1 MSNSSSNQKTHN
13 VFNLIILDESG
24 SMNSIKSTI
33 ISGFNEVVQTV
44 KGVAKEYPEQAHFI
58 TLVTFNSLKT
68 NTLLENES
76 VEKLDEIDKTKY
88 NPTAGTPLFDAM
100 GNSISQ
106 LRKITQTHSDYNV
119 LVTILTD
126 GEENSSKEYNG
137 KTIKTMVEE
146 LKSENWTFTYI
157 GANHDVEAF
166 AAAISIDNTLKFEAN
181 EQDIKKMFRREKSS
195 RMKYSAKIRNNEDTG
210 SNFYE

>member
-1 MSNSSSNQKTHN
+1 MSNSNQSTHK

-24 SMNSIKSTI
+24 SMESIKNTI

-58 TLVTFNSLKT
+58 TLVTFNSLHTK
-68 NTLLENES
+68 TLLENEQ
-76 VEKLDEIDKTKY
+76 VEKLKEISSREY
-88 NPTAGTPLFDAM
+88 NPTSGTPLFDAM

-126 GEENSSKEYNG
+126 GEENSSKEYDE
-137 KTIKTMVEE
+137 KTIRKMVGE
-146 LKSENWTFTYI
+146 LKLHNWTFTYI
-157 GANHDVEAF
+157 GANHDVEKF
-166 AAAISIDNTLKFEAN
+166 AASISINNTMKFEAN
-181 EQDIKKMFRREKSS
+181 EQDIQKMFSKEKAS
-195 RMKYSAKIRNNEDTG
+195 RMAYSKKIRNKEDTS

>member
-1 MSNSSSNQKTHN
+1 MSNHKTHN

-24 SMNSIKSTI
+24 SMNSIKNTI

-44 KGVAKEYPEQAHFI
+44 KGVAKEYPEQKHFI
-58 TLVTFNSLKT
+58 SLVTFNSLKT
-68 NTLLENES
+68 TTHLENEN
-76 VEKLDEIDKTKY
+76 VEKLKEINRSQY

-126 GEENSSKEYNG
+126 GEENSSKEFNQR
-137 KTIKTMVEE
+137 TIKQMVDE
-146 LKSENWTFTYI
+146 LKQENWTFTYI
-157 GANHDVEAF
+157 GANHDVENF
-166 AAAISIDNTLKFEAN
+166 AATISIDNTMKFEAN
-181 EQDIKKMFRREKSS
+181 EQDIKQMFSKEKAS
-195 RMKYSAKIRNNEDTG
+195 RMAYSKKIRNNEDTSKG
-210 SNFYE
+210 FYE

>member
-1 MSNSSSNQKTHN
+1 MSNSNQKTHN

-24 SMNSIKSTI
+24 SMESIKNTI

-44 KGVAKEYPEQAHFI
+44 KGVAKEYSEQAHFI
-58 TLVTFNSLKT
+58 TLVTFNSLHTK
-68 NTLLENES
+68 TLLENEK
-76 VEKLDEIDKTKY
+76 VEKLNLINASDY

-126 GEENSSKEYNG
+126 GEENSSKEYTG
-137 KTIKTMVEE
+137 ATIKKMVEE

-166 AAAISIDNTLKFEAN
+166 AASISINNTMKFEAN
-181 EQDIKKMFRREKSS
+181 EQDIKKMFSKEKAS
-195 RMKYSAKIRNNEDTG
+195 RMSYSSKIRNKEDTG

>member
-1 MSNSSSNQKTHN
+1 MSDQKKHK

-24 SMNSIKSTI
+24 SMESIKNTI
-33 ISGFNEVVQTV
+33 LSGFNEVVQTV
-44 KGVAKEYPEQAHFI
+44 KGVAENYPEQAHFI
-58 TLVTFNSLKT
+58 TFVTFNSLQTK
-68 NTLLENES
+68 TLLENEK
-76 VEKLDEIDKTKY
+76 VEKLRTISEREY

-126 GEENSSKEYNG
+126 GEENASKEYTG
-137 KTIKTMVEE
+137 ATIKKMVEE
-146 LKSENWTFTYI
+146 LRLQNWTFTYI

-166 AAAISIDNTLKFEAN
+166 AASISINNTMKFEAN
-181 EQDIKKMFRREKSS
+181 DKDIKQMFSKEKAS
-195 RMKYSAKIRNNEDTG
+195 RMSYSSKIRNKEDTG

>member
-1 MSNSSSNQKTHN
+1 MSNSTQSAHK

-24 SMNSIKSTI
+24 SMESIKNTI

-58 TLVTFNSLKT
+58 TFVTFNSLQIK
-68 NTLLENES
+68 TLLENEQ
-76 VEKLDEIDKTKY
+76 VEKLKEISNREY
-88 NPTAGTPLFDAM
+88 NPTSGTPLFDAM

-137 KTIKTMVEE
+137 VTIKKMVDE
-146 LKSENWTFTYI
+146 LKQENWTFTYI
-157 GANHDVEAF
+157 GANHDVEKF
-166 AAAISIDNTLKFEAN
+166 AAAISINNIMKFEAN
-181 EQDIKKMFRREKSS
+181 EQDIQKMFSKEKAS
-195 RMKYSAKIRNNEDTG
+195 RMAYSKKIRNKEDTG

>member
-1 MSNSSSNQKTHN
+1 MSNSDKNTKTHK

-24 SMNSIKSTI
+24 SMESIKKTI
-33 ISGFNEVVQTV
+33 INGFNEVVQTV

-68 NTLLENES
+68 STLLENES
-76 VEKLDEIDKTKY
+76 VEKLKEIDERQY

-106 LRKITQTHSDYNV
+106 LRKITQTHSEYNV

-146 LKSENWTFTYI
+146 LKQQNWTFTYI

-166 AAAISIDNTLKFEAN
+166 AAAISINNTMKFEAN
-181 EQDIKKMFRREKSS
+181 EQDIKKMFSKEKAS
-195 RMKYSAKIRNNEDTG
+195 RMSYSSKIRNNEDTS

>member
-1 MSNSSSNQKTHN
+1 MSNSDKNTKTHK

-24 SMNSIKSTI
+24 SMESIKKTI
-33 ISGFNEVVQTV
+33 INGFNEVVQTV

-68 NTLLENES
+68 STLLENES
-76 VEKLDEIDKTKY
+76 VEKLKEIDERQY

-106 LRKITQTHSDYNV
+106 LRKITQTHSEYNV

-146 LKSENWTFTYI
+146 LKQQNWTFTYI
-157 GANHDVEAF
+157 GANHDVEAC
-166 AAAISIDNTLKFEAN
+166 AAAISINNTMKFEAN
-181 EQDIKKMFRREKSS
+181 EQDIKKMFSKEKAS
-195 RMKYSAKIRNNEDTG
+195 RMSYSSKIRNNEDPS

>member
-1 MSNSSSNQKTHN
+1 MSNSNQQKHK

-24 SMNSIKSTI
+24 SMESIKKTI

-44 KGVAKEYPEQAHFI
+44 KGVAKEYPEQEHFI
-58 TLVTFNSLKT
+58 TFVTFNSLQTK
-68 NTLLENES
+68 TLLENEK
-76 VEKLDEIDKTKY
+76 VEKLREISEREY
-88 NPTAGTPLFDAM
+88 SPTAGTPLFDAM

-106 LRKITQTHSDYNV
+106 LRKVTQTHSEYNV

-137 KTIKTMVEE
+137 TTIKKMVEE
-146 LKSENWTFTYI
+146 LKQANWTFTYI
-157 GANHDVEAF
+157 GANHDVEKF
-166 AAAISIDNTLKFEAN
+166 AAAISINNTMKFEAN
-181 EQDIKKMFRREKSS
+181 EQDIQKMFSKEKAS
-195 RMKYSAKIRNNEDTG
+195 RMSYSKKIRNKEDTG

>member
-1 MSNSSSNQKTHN
+1 MSDSNQKTHN

-24 SMNSIKSTI
+24 SMESIKNTI

-58 TLVTFNSLKT
+58 TLVTFNSLNTK
-68 NTLLENES
+68 TLLENEK
-76 VEKLDEIDKTKY
+76 VEKLTEISQREY

-100 GNSISQ
+100 GSSISQ
-106 LRKITQTHSDYNV
+106 LRKITQTHTDYNV

-126 GEENSSKEYNG
+126 GEENASKEYTG
-137 KTIKTMVEE
+137 ATIKKMVEE
-146 LKSENWTFTYI
+146 LRLQNWTFTYI

-166 AAAISIDNTLKFEAN
+166 AASISINNTMKFEAN
-181 EQDIKKMFRREKSS
+181 EKDIKQMFSKEKAS
-195 RMKYSAKIRNNEDTG
+195 RMSYSSKIRNKEDTG

>member
-1 MSNSSSNQKTHN
+1 MSNSNKNTKTHK

-24 SMNSIKSTI
+24 SMESIKKTI

-68 NTLLENES
+68 STLLENES
-76 VEKLDEIDKTKY
+76 VEKLNQIDERQY

-106 LRKITQTHSDYNV
+106 LRKITQTHSEYNV

-137 KTIKTMVEE
+137 ATIKKMVEE
-146 LKSENWTFTYI
+146 LKQQNWTFTYI

-166 AAAISIDNTLKFEAN
+166 AAAISITNTMKFEPN
-181 EQDIKKMFRREKSS
+181 EQDIKKMFSKEKAS
-195 RMKYSAKIRNNEDTG
+195 RMSYSNKIRNNEDTTDD
-210 SNFYE
+210 FYS

>member
-1 MSNSSSNQKTHN
+1 MSNSDKNTKTHK

-24 SMNSIKSTI
+24 SMESIKKTI

-44 KGVAKEYPEQAHFI
+44 KGVAKEYPEQEHFI
-58 TLVTFNSLKT
+58 TFVTFNSLKT
-68 NTLLENES
+68 NTLLENEK
-76 VEKLDEIDKTKY
+76 VEKLREISEREY

-106 LRKITQTHSDYNV
+106 LRKITQTHSEYNV

-137 KTIKTMVEE
+137 ATIKKMVEE
-146 LKSENWTFTYI
+146 LKQENWTFTYI

-166 AAAISIDNTLKFEAN
+166 AAAISITNTMKFEPN
-181 EQDIKKMFRREKSS
+181 EQDIKKMFSKEKAS
-195 RMKYSAKIRNNEDTG
+195 RMSYSKKIRNNEDTS

>member
-1 MSNSSSNQKTHN
+1 MSKTHK

-24 SMNSIKSTI
+24 SMNSIKNTI

-44 KGVAKEYPEQAHFI
+44 KGVAKQYPEQAHFI
-58 TLVTFNSLKT
+58 SLVTFNSLHT

-76 VEKLDEIDKTKY
+76 VEKLNEIDKTKY

-126 GEENSSKEYNG
+126 GEENSSKEFNG
-137 KTIKTMVEE
+137 KTIKQMVDE
-146 LKSENWTFTYI
+146 LKQQNWTFTYI

-166 AAAISIDNTLKFEAN
+166 AASISITNTMKFEAN
-181 EQDIKKMFRREKSS
+181 DQDIKKMFSKEKSS
-195 RMKYSAKIRNNEDTG
+195 RMKYSAKIRNNEDTSKG
-210 SNFYE
+210 FYD